1 MDRDSCNARGIQ
13 PQLSSLR
20 VKAVVNMGLMDKV
33 KAKLSSSSDN
43 KRSSVIGSS
52 PAATSS
58 TPATSS
64 TTPAAAASTTSA
76 APATTTSAA
85 ATTTP
90 AATATT
96 TPAPATT
103 GAGEPPY
110 PPATTQDN
118 KSTEPATSTS
128 NMSSYTGTC
137 HCKHHEWTV
146 ELTPDQSK
154 HILWYASTITPRRI
168 QTNRDE

>member
-58 TPATSS
+58 TPAASS
-64 TTPAAAASTTSA
+64 TTPAAATTTSA
-76 APATTTSAA
+76 APATTTPAA
-85 ATTTP
+85 ATTT
-90 AATATT
+90 TT

-118 KSTEPATSTS
+118 KSAEPATSTS

-154 HILWYASTITPRRI
+154 HILWYASTITQRRI